1 MAVIETQLD
10 NQSEQF
16 NSNAA
21 VMASSTQQFRDIEK
35 RVIDAAEAKAPR
47 YLKKGLLPPR
57 ERLSQLLDAGAPF
70 LEMSTL
76 CGYMQE
82 DDSDGSAA
90 GGGCIS
96 GIGFISGTRCMVW
109 SMITSPR
116 AVAYRNSAA
125 ANASG

>member
-57 ERLSQLLDAGAPF
+57 ERLSQLLA
-70 LEMSTL
+70 
-76 CGYMQE
+76 
-82 DDSDGSAA
+82 
-90 GGGCIS
+90 
-96 GIGFISGTRCMVW
+96 GTRAVIPQAFEQTKP
-109 SMITSPR
+109 ITQD
-116 AVAYRNSAA
+116 
-125 ANASG
+125 